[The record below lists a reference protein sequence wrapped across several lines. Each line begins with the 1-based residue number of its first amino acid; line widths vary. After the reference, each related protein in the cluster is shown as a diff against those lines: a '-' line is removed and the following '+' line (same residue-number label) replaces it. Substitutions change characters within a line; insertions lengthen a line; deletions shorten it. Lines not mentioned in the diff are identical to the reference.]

1 MGTAVI
7 TLPDGRRARVTFD
20 SQEQLDEAVSELES
34 QSTAVTVGQGMRDVP
49 RQVGLAA
56 RYGAEGLAGLPATV
70 ANLPG
75 TAMNGFLEMA
85 DLAANQ
91 FGREVDFRFP
101 EQNQAVSD
109 ALTRVGLPQPQ
120 NANER
125 VVGDMARTLS
135 GAGGV
140 IGAAGRYAQRAPQ
153 LATKVAERVA
163 ANAPAQAATAIGAG
177 GAGGSVREAGGGPT
191 EQFIASLVGGVL
203 GGGGYMAVAPGVNR
217 AANAAAGAV
226 RQAVAPRDI
235 QAAVNVELQRAGID
249 WKTLSA
255 DAQAKV
261 VKDVSSAIY
270 SGQPIDRQ
278 ALARLVD
285 YRNIGAKPL
294 VGDITQNPRDV
305 TYQRNLSK
313 TQANTPPVPGAP
325 NLPDIE
331 NQNARTVLSTL
342 ENVEKSPLDTYATGQ
357 RVQSTIGLK
366 DAAMKSG
373 EDALYRQARDS
384 GGRSI
389 PLDRQSFVDGA
400 FANLARD
407 NKAPFLPGEIQTILN
422 NISKGEMSLGMH
434 GPKVPVPFDV
444 NTIDSLKTILATAS
458 RNTRDGNVK
467 SAISAVRDALENAQP
482 ASTRTPTGST
492 VPITGAQGARLA
504 AVDGARD
511 SISADALGKFDAAR
525 AAARQR
531 RTWQESA
538 PFIEDALEGADPIKF
553 TKKHVVGAEY
563 ENLAKL
569 RAELKNDAESLAAVR
584 KQLVGYILERGKADS
599 DTVKFSS
606 AGMKGALDQL
616 GERKLRLFF
625 NASEIQQIKSAIN
638 VARYSQSQ
646 PIGSAVNNSN
656 SAAMLIGR
664 MMSALLG
671 AGESVPFA
679 GPLVAQPLQRAAVSV
694 QGMSAA
700 KVPNALL
707 MRTPPE
713 PFPLNPL
720 IALPVLPPSNQ

>member
-20 SQEQLDEAVSELES
+20 SQEQLDQAVSELEGS
-34 QSTAVTVGQGMRDVP
+34 QGARWFPRNAKELGQDLREIP
-49 RQVGLAA
+49 RQVGLTA
-56 RYGAEGLAGLPATV
+56 RYGLEAFGQTALPDM
-70 ANLPG
+70 L
-75 TAMNGFLEMA
+75 
-85 DLAANQ
+85 
-91 FGREVDFRFP
+91 
-101 EQNQAVSD
+101 
-109 ALTRVGLPQPQ
+109 GLPQPQ

-125 VVGDMARTLS
+125 VIGDASR
-135 GAGGV
+135 
-140 IGAAGRYAQRAPQ
+140 
-153 LATKVAERVA
+153 
-163 ANAPAQAATAIGAG
+163 TAIGALGLAKAAGATTQLVNKAAHPIVAGATEALAANPGAQALGSATAGAFG
-177 GAGGSVREAGGGPT
+177 GAVREAGGGPS
-191 EQFIASLVGGVL
+191 EQFIASVIGGVGGGLAYGPMRAAMQSGKAAVQKV
-203 GGGGYMAVAPGVNR
+203 VAPK
-217 AANAAAGAV
+217 
-226 RQAVAPRDI
+226 DI

-255 DAQAKV
+255 DAQEKI
-261 VKDVSSAIY
+261 VKDASKAIY

-278 ALARLVD
+278 ALARLAD
-285 YRNIGAKPL
+285 YRNIGARPM

-325 NLPDIE
+325 NLPEIE

-342 ENVEKSPLDTYATGQ
+342 ENVERSPLDPYATGA
-357 RVQSTIGLK
+357 RVQNTLTGK
-366 DAAMKSG
+366 DAAMKAG
-373 EDALYRQARDS
+373 EKALYDQARDS
-384 GGRSI
+384 AGRTI
-389 PLDRQSFVDGA
+389 PLDRQSFVDQA

-444 NTIDSLKTILATAS
+444 NTIDSLKTVLATAS

-467 SAISAVRDALENAQP
+467 SAIAAVRDALENSQP
-482 ASTRTPTGST
+482 VATRTPTGST
-492 VPITGAQGARLA
+492 LPITGAQGARLGA
-504 AVDGARD
+504 ADRARD
-511 SISADALGKFDAAR
+511 TISAEALGKFDAAR

-538 PFIEDALEGADPIKF
+538 PFIEDALEGTDPIKF
-553 TKKHVVGAEY
+553 TQKHVVNSEY
-563 ENLAKL
+563 ANLAKL
-569 RAELKNDAESLAAVR
+569 RGELKNDPESVAAVR

-606 AGMKGALDQL
+606 AGMKGAFDQL

-625 NASEIQQIKSAIN
+625 DAREIQQIKSAIN

-656 SAAMLIGR
+656 SAAMIIGR
-664 MMSALLG
+664 IMGTLVN
-671 AGESVPFA
+671 AGQAAPVA
-679 GPLVAQPLQRAAVSV
+679 GPLIAQPLQRAVVSM

-707 MRTPPE
+707 TQAPRE

-720 IALPVLPPSNQ
+720 IALSVLPPSQQ

>member
-1 MGTAVI
+1 MDEREELAA
-7 TLPDGRRARVTFD
+7 LRRLAELEAKAA
-20 SQEQLDEAVSELES
+20 SQPAAVSAGNTIREI
-34 QSTAVTVGQGMRDVP
+34 P

-56 RYGAEGLAGLPATV
+56 RYGIEGLAGLPATLANIPGTV
-70 ANLPG
+70 ANG
-75 TAMNGFLEMA
+75 YLEIA
-85 DLAANQ
+85 NLASG
-91 FGREVDFRFP
+91 GRVPFRFQ
-101 EQNQAVSD
+101 EQNQVVSD
-109 ALTRVGLPQPQ
+109 ALTQAGLPQPQ

-125 VVGDMARTLS
+125 VVGDMSRTLA
-135 GAGGV
+135 GAGGA
-140 IGAAGRYAQRAPQ
+140 IGAASRYAQQAPQ
-153 LATKVAERVA
+153 VVSRVAERVA
-163 ANAPAQAATAIGAG
+163 ANAPAQAATAVGAG

-191 EQFIASLVGGVL
+191 EQFVASIVGGLV
-203 GGGGYMAVAPGVNR
+203 GGGGYMAVAPTVNR
-217 AANAAAGAV
+217 ATNAVAGTV
-226 RQAVAPRDI
+226 RQAVAPKDI

-249 WKTLSA
+249 WKTLSS
-255 DAQAKV
+255 DAQAKIV
-261 VKDVSSAIY
+261 EDVSRAIY
-270 SGQPIDRQ
+270 TKQPLDRQ
-278 ALARLVD
+278 ALARLAD
-285 YRNIGAKPL
+285 YRNIGARPL

-384 GGRSI
+384 AGRAI

-482 ASTRTPTGST
+482 AAARSPTGST
-492 VPITGAQGARLA
+492 LPITGAQGARLA

-538 PFIEDALEGADPIKF
+538 GFVSDALEGMDPVKY
-553 TKKHVVGAEY
+553 TQRHVVNAEY
-563 ENLAKL
+563 ANLAKL
-569 RAELKNDAESLAAVR
+569 RAELKNDPESIAAVR
-584 KQLVGYILERGKADS
+584 KQLVNYILERGRADS
-599 DTVKFSS
+599 DTVTFSS
-606 AGMKGALDQL
+606 AGMKGAFDQM

-625 NASEIQQIKSAIN
+625 NDREVQQIKSAIN

-664 MMSALLG
+664 MMSAILG
-671 AGESVPFA
+671 ASESVPFA
-679 GPLVAQPLQRAAVSV
+679 GPLIAQPLQRATVSL

-700 KVPNALL
+700 KVPNALML
-707 MRTPPE
+707 QAPPE

-720 IALPVLPPSNQ
+720 IALPVLPPGNQ